1 MNVTESAPA
10 LKDFRPFLGYSPEDY
25 ERAKSFY
32 LDLGFAMNWESDAK
46 NVCEFDTGI
55 GQRFLVSLH
64 LGGDLRAKA
73 GMLSLWVENVD
84 DWQQFLAPKKLEE
97 KYPGV
102 KVAEPTITE
111 WGWKIL
117 YVWDPGGYLLHI
129 GEPHSEA
136 NKAFFGNAAW
146 LKE

>member
-1 MNVTESAPA
+1 MAESPPA
-10 LKDFRPFLGYSPEDY
+10 LKDFRPFLGYGPEDY

-32 LDLGFAMNWESDAK
+32 LDLGFTKNWESGD
-46 NVCEFDTGI
+46 NSICEMDTGI

-64 LGGDLRAKA
+64 IGTDLRAKA
-73 GMLSLWVENVD
+73 GMLSLWVESVD
-84 DWQQFLAPKKLEE
+84 DWQAFLAPKKLDE

-102 KVAEPTITE
+102 KVADPTVAE

-129 GEPHSEA
+129 CEPHSED
-136 NKAFFGNAAW
+136 NKAFFGNAPW
-146 LKE
+146 LKII